1 MLFLG
6 AGASKRFGVNTLQ
19 EIEEKFGKTLEKV
32 EPNEEL
38 FNGRFLYQGIKKYI
52 EQPPNIEDILTVLN
66 DLSKAPSHPT
76 TRYLYFLLTRHFF
89 DLYEKE
95 VNSYEKLINDLLRND
110 DVFRNQ
116 LRISPK
122 FLNNYVKLEINLREE
137 TFKIEDMDKPHGL
150 ENANAKELLEARRK
164 ELLKLKKYALDS
176 KWILTNYNLAER
188 LKSKIIEF
196 IREECSIEKKI
207 EHNFS
212 IKRDIESKYDRL
224 FEVLGKYT
232 SPPFNIFTTNYDT
245 IIETYIGTKGEFYE
259 FYDGFTYRNSQ
270 RRNGD
275 WNPEGYNENRYK
287 IKLLKLHGSI
297 DQYIGKEGIIK
308 TPPEPHRHE
317 NAMIY
322 PMREK
327 EIYKDPFFELFTR
340 LKTCLCSEK
349 ICVVIGYSFRDEHIK
364 SIFFDAV
371 KSNPGIRKIIVIDKD
386 PDKVKKNLDRI
397 GRKIET
403 IKGEFG
409 EESVFEYLEQ
419 ILAELSEGD

>member
-19 EIEEKFGKTLEKV
+19 EIEEKFEKTLEKV

-76 TRYLYFLLTRHFF
+76 TRYLYFLLTRQFF

-122 FLNNYVKLEINLREE
+122 FLNNYGKLEINLREE
-137 TFKIEDMDKPHGL
+137 TFKIEDMDRPHGL
-150 ENANAKELLEARRK
+150 ENANPKELLEARRK
-164 ELLKLKKYALDS
+164 ELLKLKKEAMDR

-196 IREECSIEKKI
+196 IKEECSIEKKI
-207 EHNFS
+207 EYDFS
-212 IKRDIESKYDRL
+212 IKREIESKYDRL
-224 FEVLGKYT
+224 FEILGKYS

-245 IIETYIGTKGEFYE
+245 IIETHIETKGKFNE
-259 FYDGFTYRNSQ
+259 FYDGFTYSDSQ
-270 RRNGD
+270 RKKGY
-275 WNPEGYNENRYK
+275 WNPEGYDKNDYK

-297 DQYIGKEGIIK
+297 DQYIDKEGIIK
-308 TPPEPHRHE
+308 TLLEPYRLK

-349 ICVVIGYSFRDEHIK
+349 ICAVIGYSFRDEHIK
-364 SIFFDAV
+364 SIFFDAI

-386 PDKVKKNLDRI
+386 PDKVKKNLGRI

-419 ILAELSEGD
+419 VLAELSEGA